1 LRIGFKKEYNTYWTE
16 EDMRIQNYDDIA
28 NLLKEVTGSNY
39 DDISNSCLRT
49 SSRVFEHL
57 WNGLGLLP
65 EFITCVDGVGI
76 LATYRGVRV
85 EVYNAGDS
93 CVVIKHNDEIESV
106 DVSIGRDDLL
116 CQLVMKIFKI

>member
-1 LRIGFKKEYNTYWTE
+1 
-16 EDMRIQNYDDIA
+16 MRIQNYDDIT

-39 DDISNSCLRT
+39 EDISNTCIRT

-57 WNGLGLLP
+57 RDGLGLLP
-65 EFITCVDGVGI
+65 EFVTCVDGVGI
-76 LATYRGVRV
+76 LATYRGVRI

-93 CVVIKHNDEIESV
+93 CVVIKQGNEIESV
-106 DVSIGRDDLL
+106 DVSMGRDDLL